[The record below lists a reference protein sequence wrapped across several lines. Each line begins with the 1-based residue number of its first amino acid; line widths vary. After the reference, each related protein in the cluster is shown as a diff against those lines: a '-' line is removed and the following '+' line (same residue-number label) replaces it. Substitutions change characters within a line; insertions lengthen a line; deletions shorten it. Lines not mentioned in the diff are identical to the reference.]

1 MLKVLII
8 DDEPAVRAGLKA
20 IIDWDSLGYEI
31 IGEAADGHE
40 GLRLLIELNPDLCIT
55 DIKMPGLYGTEMLEK
70 AREGGFGGKVII
82 LTGYSDFEYARSAIK
97 SGVSSFQLKPIEED
111 DLLEAIIKVRKT
123 ILSEKEKLESIRS
136 SMNLI
141 YEKQLTDFICGKLPA
156 SSVNLEQLKLC
167 DGIYR
172 VAVIKAIQSDGKI
185 PELFANE
192 QEMHCICID
201 DLWVVLI
208 WGSGI
213 TRFSVIMP
221 DIFRKMPG
229 LFASVGRQCS
239 TADEIHLSYTDAKK
253 IQQQSFY
260 YQQSDSLVLWDDI
273 QEDFSSG
280 VSLNSIDIK
289 EYIEVFYNYIEIG
302 QEELLQKKIHCFES
316 EYRRLNL
323 HPDRF
328 AGVLSNIFIRVRD
341 ILSQNYHNLIIPDDA
356 RIIHDIYTKQ
366 SLHEITDYI
375 LSEFLSFMKQ
385 IGNNSRDNI
394 VKRLCIYIEAN
405 YAKDLK
411 LESLAKIFCYN
422 SSYLGRI
429 FRSGTGESFNSY
441 LDHVRIRKAKEM
453 LAEGKYKVYEIS
465 YMVGYKNIDYFYR
478 KFKYYVGRKPR
489 DYWGE
494 MSNMTTRIE
503 KGELSDG

>member
-40 GLRLLIELNPDLCIT
+40 GLRMLLELNPDLCIT

-82 LTGYSDFEYARSAIK
+82 LTGYSDFEYARSAIR

-111 DLLEAIIKVRKT
+111 DLQEAIVKVRKT
-123 ILSEKEKLESIRS
+123 IIAEKEKLESIKS

-141 YEKQLTDFICGKLPA
+141 YEKQLTDLICGKLTA
-156 SSVNLEQLKLC
+156 DSVNLDELILC
-167 DGIYR
+167 DSVYR
-172 VAVIKAIQSDGKI
+172 VAVIKAGQSDVEI
-185 PELFANE
+185 PSLFVNE
-192 QEMHCICID
+192 KEMRCICID
-201 DLWVVLI
+201 DLWIVLLQ
-208 WGSGI
+208 GGGI
-213 TRFSVIMP
+213 TRFCVFMKDFLRKVP
-221 DIFRKMPG
+221 DIFVSM
-229 LFASVGRQCS
+229 GRLCS
-239 TADEIHLSYTDAKK
+239 SANELHLSYTDAKN
-253 IQQQSFY
+253 IQQHSFY
-260 YQQSDSLVLWDDI
+260 YQQSGNLVLWDDV
-273 QEDFSSG
+273 QENFSDG
-280 VSLNSIDIK
+280 VNLNSINIK
-289 EYIEVFYNYIEIG
+289 EYIEAFYDYIEIG
-302 QEELLQKKIHCFES
+302 QEELLQNKMRSFES

-328 AGVLSNIFIRVRD
+328 AGVLSNIFIRVGD
-341 ILSQNYHNLIIPDDA
+341 MLSQNYHNLIIPDDG
-356 RIIHDIYTKQ
+356 RIIHDIYIMQ
-366 SLHEITDYI
+366 SLQEITNYI
-375 LSEFLSFMKQ
+375 LGEFLCFMKQ

-394 VKRLCIYIEAN
+394 VKRLCMYIEAN

-465 YMVGYKNIDYFYR
+465 NMVGYKNIDYFYR

-489 DYWGE
+489 DCWGE
-494 MSNMTTRIE
+494 MPDLNTCIKKES
-503 KGELSDG
+503 

>member
-1 MLKVLII
+1 MVNPMLKVLII

-31 IGEAADGHE
+31 AGEAADGHE
-40 GLRLLIELNPDLCIT
+40 GLRMLLELNPDLCIT

-70 AREGGFGGKVII
+70 AREGGFDGKVII

-111 DLLEAIIKVRKT
+111 DLQEAIVKVRKM
-123 ILSEKEKLESIRS
+123 ILSEKEKLKSIQS

-141 YEKQLTDFICGKLPA
+141 YEKQLTDLICGKLNA
-156 SSVNLEQLKLC
+156 DSVNLNELKLC
-167 DGIYR
+167 DDVYR
-172 VAVIKAIQSDGKI
+172 VAVIKSTQYDTEI
-185 PELFANE
+185 PNLFE
-192 QEMHCICID
+192 HEKEMRCICID
-201 DLWVVLI
+201 DLWVVLLQ
-208 WGSGI
+208 GGGI
-213 TRFSVIMP
+213 TRFSVHMK
-221 DIFRKMPG
+221 DIFRKMPD
-229 LFASVGRQCS
+229 LFVSMGRLCS
-239 TADEIHLSYTDAKK
+239 SADELHISYTDAKK
-253 IQQQSFY
+253 IQQHSFY
-260 YQQSDSLVLWDDI
+260 YQQSGNLVLWDDI
-273 QEDFSSG
+273 QGDFSDEAN
-280 VSLNSIDIK
+280 LDSIDIK
-289 EYIEVFYNYIEIG
+289 EYIEAFCDYIEIG
-302 QEELLQKKIHCFES
+302 QEELLQKKMRSFES
-316 EYRRLNL
+316 EYHKLNL
-323 HPDRF
+323 NPERF

-341 ILSQNYHNLIIPDDA
+341 MLSQNYHNLIIPDDG
-356 RIIHDIYTKQ
+356 RIIHDIYRKQ
-366 SLHEITDYI
+366 SLHEITEYI
-375 LSEFLSFMKQ
+375 LSEFLCFMKQ

-394 VKRLCIYIEAN
+394 VKRLCMYIEAN
-405 YAKDLK
+405 YSKDLK

-465 YMVGYKNIDYFYR
+465 NMVGYKNIDYFYR

-494 MSNMTTRIE
+494 VSELNTCVE
-503 KGELSDG
+503 KES

>member
-31 IGEAADGHE
+31 AGEAADGHE
-40 GLRLLIELNPDLCIT
+40 GLRMLLGLNPDLCIT
-55 DIKMPGLYGTEMLEK
+55 DIRMPGLYGTEMLEK
-70 AREGGFGGKVII
+70 AREGGFDGKVII
-82 LTGYSDFEYARSAIK
+82 LTGYSDFEYARSAIR

-111 DLLEAIIKVRKT
+111 DLQEAIVKVRKM
-123 ILSEKEKLESIRS
+123 ILAEKEKLKSIQS

-141 YEKQLTDFICGKLPA
+141 YEKQLTDLICGKVTTEA
-156 SSVNLEQLKLC
+156 VNLNELKLN
-167 DGIYR
+167 DNIYR
-172 VAVIKAIQSDGKI
+172 VAVIKAGQSDADI
-185 PELFANE
+185 PSFFDYEKE
-192 QEMHCICID
+192 EMRCICMD
-201 DLWVVLI
+201 DLWVVLLQ
-208 WGSGI
+208 GGGI
-213 TRFSVIMP
+213 TRFFVHMR
-221 DIFRKMPG
+221 DIFHKTPN
-229 LFASVGRQCS
+229 LFVSLGRLCS
-239 TADEIHLSYTDAKK
+239 KAEELHLSYADAKK
-253 IQQQSFY
+253 IQQHSFY
-260 YQQSDSLVLWDDI
+260 YQQSGNLVLWDDVC
-273 QEDFSSG
+273 EDFSNG
-280 VSLNSIDIK
+280 VNLDSIDIK
-289 EYIEVFYNYIEIG
+289 EYIEAFYDYIEIG
-302 QEELLQKKIHCFES
+302 QEELLQNKMRSFES
-316 EYRRLNL
+316 EYHRLNL

-341 ILSQNYHNLIIPDDA
+341 MLSQNYQNLIIPDDG
-356 RIIHDIYTKQ
+356 RIIHDIYRKQ
-366 SLHEITDYI
+366 SLREITDYI
-375 LSEFLSFMKQ
+375 LSEFLCFMKQ

-394 VKRLCIYIEAN
+394 VKRLCMYIEAN

-494 MSNMTTRIE
+494 MPDLTTCIKKE
-503 KGELSDG
+503 S